1 MATETYKYF
10 QPDPNL
16 RAAYGGTA
24 PQNFGD
30 SKEIYPRD
38 LTMRWVCKQLGYP
51 TSGTR
56 YLWEVGMASSV
67 VWFKVP
73 DLHYSIISPYLSSA
87 ELATV
92 QSTAPSGYTKQS
104 LTALL
109 QPDGNRISFVV
120 RGDSISDGVATTSGK
135 ANDTW
140 YAQAINLMSGETIVW
155 DDTTNYLEGRSKSF
169 RISNLSLGSSSW
181 DNSVGS
187 PDAGDANKA
196 TVYPRRESLAFNQ
209 RTKTLPLIGSKMKF
223 LYWLGTNDG
232 AYDPSVTGADIW
244 SRALTRINA
253 FRIEFPNTPLAM
265 MTLIKRDESA
275 ALNNRLSDFNTLL
288 RTNASSLNITLLD
301 PEAKVSQ
308 MNMITGNT
316 LDTSVYAD
324 KIHPTTA
331 GNGLIAAALK
341 NDFETWLRA

>member
-1 MATETYKYF
+1 MATETYTYF

-16 RAAYGGTA
+16 RAAYGGGA

-38 LTMRWVCKQLGYP
+38 LTLRWVSKRLGRP
-51 TSGTR
+51 ANGTR
-56 YLWEVGMASSV
+56 YLWEVGMASGV

-73 DLHYSIISPYLSSA
+73 DLHYAVVSPELSAA

-92 QSTAPSGYTKQS
+92 QTTAPTGYTRQS
-104 LTALL
+104 NSGVL
-109 QPDGNRISFVV
+109 QPDGDRISLVV

-169 RISNLSLGSSSW
+169 RVSNLSLGSSSW

-196 TVYPRRESLAFNQ
+196 TVYPRREAAAFNQ
-209 RTKTLPLIGSKMKF
+209 RTKTLPLFGSRMKF

-244 SRALTRINA
+244 ARAVARINA
-253 FRIEFPNTPLAM
+253 FRAEFPNTPLAL

-275 ALNNRLSDFNTLL
+275 SLNNRLSDFNNLL
-288 RTNASSLNITLLD
+288 RANAASMNLTVFD
-301 PEAKVSQ
+301 PEAKVPQ
-308 MNMITGNT
+308 MNMVTGNT
-316 LDTSVYAD
+316 LDTTYYAD

-331 GNGLIAAALK
+331 GNGLMAAALK
-341 NDFETWLRA
+341 NDLETWLRA